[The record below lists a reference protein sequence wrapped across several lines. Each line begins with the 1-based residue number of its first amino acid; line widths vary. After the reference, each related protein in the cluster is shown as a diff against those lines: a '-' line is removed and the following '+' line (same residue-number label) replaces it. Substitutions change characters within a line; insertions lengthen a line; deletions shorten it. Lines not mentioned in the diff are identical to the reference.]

1 MTYIPPKARVLY
13 QDYQASLLN
22 GAEIDSGW
30 LDMSAVDKVQF
41 SGLTDTAGMTVT
53 ISSRDDASQTP
64 LVTSVTYNDGIFYM
78 FNIICR
84 QTEMRF
90 QWTNNTGGTVN
101 NASMLIKAT
110 YGSSDKL
117 SVFPVGVQPTDFSQ
131 ASLTQSILRG
141 LSTNSTYEAV
151 GVNAAGALLTADF
164 GSEVARNLY
173 PGWKIDTKFG
183 RNPDINTGPEDMWNG
198 GSTYTGFN
206 ATAAETLEVFSADA
220 NDQGSLVSSGT
231 ATGGSSTTL
240 IDSGATFITD
250 SVAAGDVVL
259 NDTQGIHGYISSVD
273 SETQVTVYRMTDG
286 GTSPSNASGDAY
298 RIVNANDTGA
308 AVVKLTSLLNADF
321 EEQTPEYIIMN
332 GVTGVNTTGTYLRC
346 PRGKVVL
353 AGSSGLNEGEITVR
367 QSTTTANV
375 MAVMPTF
382 GQTTIGAYTVPAC
395 KIMIIKRFRA
405 SITRANGSGGSA
417 TIVFQI
423 RERGGAWQGKRVFEV
438 QTGTGTGFTQE
449 GGIVVPPQTDMKFTI
464 TQVSDTNTIAEGAI
478 EYYEINE

>member
-1 MTYIPPKARVLY
+1 MSYIPPKAQVMY
-13 QDYQASLLN
+13 KEYSATLLN
-22 GAEIDSGW
+22 GAELDSGW
-30 LDMSAVDKVQF
+30 LDMSGIDKVQF

-64 LVTSVTYNDGIFYM
+64 LVTPVTYNDGIFYM

-84 QTEMRF
+84 QSEMRF
-90 QWTNNTGGTVN
+90 QWQNNTGGTVN
-101 NASMLIKAT
+101 NVSILVKGT
-110 YGSSDKL
+110 VGGSDKL

-141 LSTNSTYEAV
+141 LSTDNTYEAV

-173 PGWKIDTKFG
+173 PGWRIDTKFG
-183 RNPDINTGPEDMWNG
+183 RNPDVDAGPEDMWDG

-206 ATAAETLEVFSADA
+206 ATAAETLEVFSADV

-250 SVAAGDVVL
+250 GVAAGDIVL
-259 NDTQGIHGYISSVD
+259 NDTQGVHGYISSVD

-286 GTSPSNASGDAY
+286 GTSPSNASGDTY
-298 RIVNANDTGA
+298 RIANANGTGA
-308 AVVKLTSLLNADF
+308 AVVKLTSLLNSDF
-321 EEQTPEYIIMN
+321 EEQTPEYVILN
-332 GVTGVNTTGTYLRC
+332 GTTGVNTTGTYLRC

-353 AGSSGLNEGEITVR
+353 AGSSGLNKGEITVR

-375 MAVMPTF
+375 MAVMSTF
-382 GQTTIGAYTVPAC
+382 GQTTIGAYTVPAN
-395 KIMIIKRFRA
+395 KFMVIKRFRA
-405 SITRANGSGGSA
+405 SITRANGAAGSA
-417 TIVFQI
+417 TILFQT
-423 RERGGAWQGKRVFEV
+423 RERGGAWNARRVFEV
-438 QTGTGTGFTQE
+438 QTGTGTNFTQE
-449 GGIVVPPQTDMKFTI
+449 GGIVIPPETDMKFTI
-464 TQVSDTNTIAEGAI
+464 TQVSDINTICEGAI